1 MSTRMRPV
9 GSQDLVTM
17 KRHLLIPLVVSLL
30 HTVTH
35 AAPVTAEAIGRLP
48 AAEQA
53 AWTQYLDQSKAL
65 AAADQAALQ
74 AELAKN
80 AMTQALKAPSGGDF
94 KLPEE
99 PGDAWFAS
107 DEAKVLADVVLS
119 YQTAAGGWSK
129 HTGYARGKRQPGMLW
144 SSQYEPGKSP
154 HYLGTFDNRST
165 TEQMKL
171 LAYTWQATQRE
182 DCKAGFIKGLN
193 YLLAA
198 QYPNGGWPQVY
209 PLEGGYHDDIT
220 LNDDA
225 MTHVLEVL
233 HMIASKDPACAFL
246 DDAMRARAT
255 ESFEKGIACVLK
267 MQIVQNGKRTAWCAQ
282 HDALTLAP
290 AEARAMEP
298 AALSGM
304 ESAGLLKFLMSLPSP
319 EVEVVSCVDSGLA
332 WLDAVKVTGLKR
344 TKIDGKTAFLPDS
357 ASTEVFWAR
366 FYRLSDSQ
374 PIFPGRDGVIYTSFN
389 DMAANN
395 SLGYDYL
402 SGRPGSVAVNG
413 QKKWRKTMAKRVEN

>member
-1 MSTRMRPV
+1 MSVPARPV
-9 GSQDLVTM
+9 ESQDAATM
-17 KRHLLIPLVVSLL
+17 NRLILPLILSWL
-30 HTVTH
+30 HTASH

-48 AAEQA
+48 AAELA
-53 AWTQYLDQSKAL
+53 AWTHYVDRSKAL

-74 AELAKN
+74 AELSKN
-80 AMTQALKAPSGGDF
+80 AIAAALKAPSGGDF
-94 KLPEE
+94 KLSAD
-99 PGDAWFAS
+99 PGDAWFS
-107 DEAKVLADVVLS
+107 SEEAKALADIVLS
-119 YQTAAGGWSK
+119 YQTSAGGWSK

-144 SSQYEPGKSP
+144 SSQYEPGKDP
-154 HYLGTFDNRST
+154 HYLATFDNRST

-182 DCKAGFIKGLN
+182 DCKEGFIKGLN
-193 YLLAA
+193 FMLAA

-209 PLEGGYHDDIT
+209 PIEGGYHDHIT
-220 LNDDA
+220 FNDDA

-233 HMIASKDPACAFL
+233 QMVASKDPACAFL
-246 DDAMRARAT
+246 DDAMRAKAT
-255 ESFEKGIACVLK
+255 AAFEKGIACVLK
-267 MQIVQNGKRTAWCAQ
+267 MQIVQNGKKTAWCAQ
-282 HDALTLAP
+282 HDPLTLAP

-304 ESAGLLKFLMSLPSP
+304 ESASLLKFLMSLPQPNAELVASI
-319 EVEVVSCVDSGLA
+319 DSGLA

-344 TKIDGKTAFLPDS
+344 TKIDGKTAFVPDS

-366 FYRLSDSQ
+366 FYRLTDSQ
-374 PIFPGRDGVIYTSFN
+374 PIFPGRDGVLYTSFN
-389 DMAANN
+389 DMAAHN

-413 QKKWRKTMAKRVEN
+413 QKKWRKAMAKRAGN

>member
-1 MSTRMRPV
+1 MSVPVRPV
-9 GSQDLVTM
+9 GSQDPAIM
-17 KRHLLIPLVVSLL
+17 NRLLIPLALALFQPSIQ
-30 HTVTH
+30 
-35 AAPVTAEAIGRLP
+35 AAPVTAEVIGRLP

-53 AWTQYLDQSKAL
+53 AWTKYVEQSKVL

-80 AMTQALKAPSGGDF
+80 AMAIALKAPSGGDF
-94 KLPEE
+94 KLPAE
-99 PGDAWFAS
+99 PRDAWFS
-107 DEAKVLADVVLS
+107 SEEAKVLADVVLS
-119 YQTAAGGWSK
+119 YQTPAGGWSK

-154 HYLGTFDNRST
+154 HYLATFDNRST

-171 LAYTWQATQRE
+171 LAYTWEATQRD
-182 DCKAGFIKGLN
+182 DCRAGFEKALN
-193 YLLAA
+193 FLLAA

-209 PLEGGYHDDIT
+209 PLEGGYHDHIT
-220 LNDDA
+220 FNDDA

-233 HMIASKDPACAFL
+233 QMVASRDSACTFL
-246 DDAMRARAT
+246 DDATRAKAAAA
-255 ESFEKGIACVLK
+255 FEKGIACVLK
-267 MQIVQNGKRTAWCAQ
+267 MQIVQNGKKTAWCAQ
-282 HDALTLAP
+282 HDPLTLAP

-304 ESAGLLKFLMSLPSP
+304 ESANLLKFLMALPQPNAELVASI
-319 EVEVVSCVDSGLA
+319 DGGLA

-344 TKIDGKTAFLPDS
+344 TKVGGKTAFVPDS
-357 ASTEVFWAR
+357 TSTEVFWAR
-366 FYRLSDSQ
+366 FYRLTDSQ
-374 PIFPGRDGVIYTSFN
+374 PVFPGRDGVLYTSFN
-389 DMAANN
+389 DMAAHN

-413 QKKWRKTMAKRVEN
+413 QKKWRKAMAKRAEK